1 MIRKTFKTLAA
12 VLFTTV
18 ISLPFVTET
27 QASVVYNLGE
37 DGKAYDEN
45 GNRYVWETA
54 QGYSNLHGNSIDT
67 LYWFDDNAYL
77 QTYVKGDSDT
87 CKYSIVGTSDH
98 DLGYYDASYRGVEI
112 YDPTTDGWYWLDAV
126 QGGARAESK
135 DVYQESQADDEGTI
149 GKWVRYDENGIMI
162 KGWNANLNG
171 VYYFDPIYG
180 TMYKGTHVIDG
191 VEYTFDETTGILIDG
206 SIDVKM
212 NGWYVIDGKD
222 YWYEDG
228 VRQGVK
234 YNDDGTLD
242 LSYRGKEIYDP
253 GSDAWYWLDC
263 VQEGAKAVSKDV
275 YQESLAD
282 DNGTIGK
289 WVRYDENG
297 KMVKGKNVVYSDD
310 GNSIYWFDEKY
321 GTMIKGW
328 YVESTGQAWYFD
340 PITGR
345 AAHNV
350 TITIDG
356 KEYTFSGYRPEN
368 ATFTINGVTY
378 ETIGN
383 GYIKR

>member
-1 MIRKTFKTLAA
+1 
-12 VLFTTV
+12 
-18 ISLPFVTET
+18 
-27 QASVVYNLGE
+27 
-37 DGKAYDEN
+37 
-45 GNRYVWETA
+45 
-54 QGYSNLHGNSIDT
+54 
-67 LYWFDDNAYL
+67 
-77 QTYVKGDSDT
+77 
-87 CKYSIVGTSDH
+87 
-98 DLGYYDASYRGVEI
+98 
-112 YDPTTDGWYWLDAV
+112 
-126 QGGARAESK
+126 
-135 DVYQESQADDEGTI
+135 
-149 GKWVRYDENGIMI
+149 
-162 KGWNANLNG
+162 
-171 VYYFDPIYG
+171 
-180 TMYKGTHVIDG
+180 MYKGTHVIDG

-263 VQEGAKAVSKDV
+263 IQEGAKAVSKDV

-297 KMVKGKNVVYSDD
+297 KMVKGKNVVFSAD
-310 GNSIYWFDEKY
+310 GYSIYWFDEKY

-340 PITGR
+340 PVTGR
-345 AAHNV
+345 AAYNV

-378 ETIGN
+378 ETIDN